1 MPNSNNHKTQLMKNL
16 LRITI
21 VLLLGTFLSTSLW
34 AQRTRE
40 HTYVKILLTPNHAD
54 WNYKLGEK
62 PEFTVSVLKDNFPQK
77 NVDVTYE
84 WGPDMLKAIKTGSLN
99 TGDGYRKLTMEGI
112 NKPGFMTL
120 TARVK
125 VNGINYANYIKVAFA
140 PDQIEPFAQ
149 MPADFDK
156 FWEETLSANRR
167 TPLEPVMTLLPEYC
181 TSKMDAYHIRFRNG
195 GTGCYIYG
203 MLSIPKGEG
212 PFPAVL
218 QVPGAGVRGYVPD
231 RSYAEAGAIVLKIG
245 IHGIPVDLPAE
256 VYNNLRLR
264 ALKGY
269 YYYNIDNREKYYYRN
284 VYAGCV
290 RAVDFLCTLPQ
301 IDKERI
307 AVCGGSQ
314 GGALSIVTA
323 ALDPRI
329 KCLWANY
336 PALCDL
342 AGYYRGGT
350 GGWPHIF
357 RDPNETNLETKIKV
371 SEYYDV
377 VNFARKLKVPILF
390 CTGYNDAT
398 CPPTSTLGTYNE
410 ITAPKELRLTL
421 DAAHWTY
428 PETNDYELKWL
439 IRQLNQ

>member
-1 MPNSNNHKTQLMKNL
+1 MKNL
-16 LRITI
+16 IRLT
-21 VLLLGTFLSTSLW
+21 LLLLIGICTSPHSW

-77 NVDVTYE
+77 NIEVNYS
-84 WGPDMLKAIKTGSLN
+84 WGPDMLKATKTGSLN
-99 TGDGYRKLTMEGI
+99 TENGYQKLSLEGM

-120 TARVK
+120 SAK
-125 VNGINYANYIKVAFA
+125 VRIDGRNYTNYIKVAFA
-140 PDQIEPFAQ
+140 PDQITPFAQ
-149 MPADFDK
+149 MPADFDE
-156 FWEETLSANRR
+156 FWEKTLAANSKA
-167 TPLEPVMTLLPEYC
+167 PLEPLMTLLPEYC
-181 TSKMDAYHIRFRNG
+181 TSRMDVYHIRFRNG
-195 GTGCYIYG
+195 GYNQYIYG
-203 MLSIPKGEG
+203 ILSVPKGEG

-218 QVPGAGVRGYVPD
+218 QVPGAGVRPYAPD
-231 RSYAEAGAIVLKIG
+231 KEYAEAGAVTLKIG
-245 IHGIPVDLPAE
+245 IHGIPVNMPAE
-256 VYNNLRLR
+256 VYNNLRYG
-264 ALKGY
+264 ALNNY
-269 YYYNIDNREKYYYRN
+269 HSYNIDNRDKYYYRN

-290 RAVDFLCTLPQ
+290 RAVDFLCSLPQ
-301 IDKERI
+301 VDSQRI

-314 GGALSIVTA
+314 GGALSIITA

-336 PALCDL
+336 PALCDI

-357 RDPNETNLETKIKV
+357 RDPNESNLETKVKV

-377 VNFARKLKVPILF
+377 VNFARKLKAPILF

-398 CPPTSTLGTYNE
+398 CPPTSTLGTYNV
-410 ITAPKELRLTL
+410 ITAPKKLRLTL

-428 PETNDYELKWL
+428 PETNRFELEWL
-439 IRQLNQ
+439 MQQLKE